1 MISAKHYRIAK
12 LQTALDIRW
21 LFRGDAIISPSIY
34 TVVLFPFTF
43 IVYLIFYRKECSLWP
58 MLLFLCT
65 GAINIFSAPYI
76 DDTAF
81 LVLYAL
87 ITFVEI
93 VWLIVAMVKY
103 PKQQKAAWASFKS
116 IWLVGRMWHI
126 LPIYGFYNNF
136 LINYKFF
143 VEFLYIIAIIGM
155 EYIS

>member
-1 MISAKHYRIAK
+1 MRYQIKKSLFFLLVILSILLLLYRILYDLGEAFYRIAK
-12 LQTALDIRW
+12 LQTTLDIRW

-65 GAINIFSAPYI
+65 GAINTFSAPHI
-76 DDTAF
+76 DDTAL

-93 VWLIVAMVKY
+93 VWLIVAMIKY
-103 PKQQKAAWASFKS
+103 PKQEPKTA
-116 IWLVGRMWHI
+116 
-126 LPIYGFYNNF
+126 
-136 LINYKFF
+136 
-143 VEFLYIIAIIGM
+143 
-155 EYIS
+155 

>member
-1 MISAKHYRIAK
+1 MRYQTKKSLFFLLVILSILLLLYWILYDLGEAFYGIVK
-12 LQTALDIRW
+12 LQTTLDIRW

-103 PKQQKAAWASFKS
+103 PKPEPKTA
-116 IWLVGRMWHI
+116 
-126 LPIYGFYNNF
+126 
-136 LINYKFF
+136 
-143 VEFLYIIAIIGM
+143 
-155 EYIS
+155 